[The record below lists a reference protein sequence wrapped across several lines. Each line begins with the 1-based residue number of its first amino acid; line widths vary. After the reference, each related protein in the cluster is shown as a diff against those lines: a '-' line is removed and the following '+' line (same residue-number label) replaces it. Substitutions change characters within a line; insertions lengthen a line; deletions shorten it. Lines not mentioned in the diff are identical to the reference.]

1 MIKQMDETKKYDMY
15 AAENPELKEMLDRY
29 KELRGEKYE

>member
-15 AAENPELKEMLDRY
+15 ATENPDLKKMLDEY
-29 KELRGEKYE
+29 KKLTGK